1 MPVYFFDTSA
11 LMKRY
16 HVETGSETVNGLY
29 DRPDAVFA
37 VASITI
43 TEFVSAFTRKLGEG
57 VITEE
62 DFRACMSEFSKDI
75 ITSFWVVDLDRN
87 HINKGV
93 SLIIKHKLRTLDSLQ
108 LAVFLNLAPAK
119 PIIITSDE
127 ALYNAALKEDTLAIK
142 P

>member
-11 LMKRY
+11 LVKRY
-16 HVETGSETVNGLY
+16 HVEAGSETVNGLFEKQ
-29 DRPDAVFA
+29 DAVFA

-43 TEFVSAFTRKLGEG
+43 AEFVSAFARKFSEG

-62 DFRACMSEFSKDI
+62 DFRACLSEFSKDI
-75 ITSFWVVDLDRN
+75 ITSFWVIDLDRS
-87 HINKGV
+87 HINRSV
-93 SLIIKHKLRTLDSLQ
+93 SLIIKHYLRTLDSLQ
-108 LAVFLNLAPAK
+108 LAVFLNLSPAK
-119 PIIITSDE
+119 PTIVTSDD

>member
-11 LMKRY
+11 LVKRY
-16 HVETGSETVNGLY
+16 HIEAGSETVNSLF
-29 DRPDAVFA
+29 DKPDAVFA

-43 TEFVSAFTRKLGEG
+43 TEFASAIIRKLSEG

-75 ITSFWVVDLDRN
+75 ITSVWVVDLDRS

-108 LAVFLNLAPAK
+108 LAVFELGARQCRHRNVG
-119 PIIITSDE
+119 
-127 ALYNAALKEDTLAIK
+127 
-142 P
+142 

>member
-11 LMKRY
+11 LVKRY
-16 HVETGSETVNGLY
+16 HVEAGSETVNALF
-29 DRPDAVFA
+29 DDPDAVFA

-43 TEFVSAFTRKLGEG
+43 TEFVSAFTRKLNEG
-57 VITEE
+57 VITAE
-62 DFRACMSEFSKDI
+62 DFRVCLSEFSRDI
-75 ITSFWVVDLDRN
+75 ITSFWVDLDRS

-93 SLIIKHKLRTLDSLQ
+93 SLIIKHSLRTLDSLQ
-108 LAVFLNLAPAK
+108 LAVLLNLSPAK
-119 PIIITSDE
+119 PVIVTSDE